1 MYSTGEGESAYA
13 LLRKGRRLLEAG
25 EVWQAATVLERARAL
40 EPGKGS
46 VRETLGRA
54 YYRTGRIRAAKKEFE
69 AALTIDPVNDY
80 AHFCLALCLARLD
93 RKEEALGHIKMALVM
108 RPDNPAYR
116 RLGRSL
122 GLGEGWP
129 L

>member
-1 MYSTGEGESAYA
+1 MYSTGEGESAYS
-13 LLRKGRRLLEAG
+13 LLKKGRRLLEAG
-25 EVWQAATVLERARAL
+25 EPWQAATVLERARAL
-40 EPGKGS
+40 EPRKGS

-54 YYRTGRIRAAKKEFE
+54 YYRSGRFEKAREEFRAALE
-69 AALTIDPVNDY
+69 IDPANDY

-93 RKEEALGHIKMALVM
+93 RREEARGHIKMALVM

-116 RLGRSL
+116 RLGQRL
-122 GLGEGWP
+122 GLGEEWP